1 MKIKKIPHGLS
12 PLYLNKLNNERNEA
26 FLKEYKSF
34 EDNLTLA
41 LKNNNYDELMK
52 LVPGKMILKSVAKI
66 FGLDEQTYI
75 RQIFIR
81 IKQKED
87 LKAELRK
94 YII

>member
-1 MKIKKIPHGLS
+1 M
-12 PLYLNKLNNERNEA
+12 
-26 FLKEYKSF
+26 KEYKSF
-34 EDNLTLA
+34 EENLTLA

>member
-1 MKIKKIPHGLS
+1 
-12 PLYLNKLNNERNEA
+12 
-26 FLKEYKSF
+26 
-34 EDNLTLA
+34 
-41 LKNNNYDELMK
+41 MK

-66 FGLDEQTYI
+66 LGLDEQTYI

-87 LKAELRK
+87 LKVELRK

>member
-1 MKIKKIPHGLS
+1 M
-12 PLYLNKLNNERNEA
+12 
-26 FLKEYKSF
+26 KEYKSF
-34 EDNLTLA
+34 EENLTIA